1 MLTSD
6 KVGFCF
12 GSTDA
17 IDLARPAARW
27 NPPFATDGCASGRPN
42 ARAVRMSVQVGW
54 GDQYD
59 QTLPGQTLDV
69 TDLPNGS
76 YGLEIVVDPRRR
88 LVQASRANDRV
99 VRPILLGG
107 QPRRSH
113 GDGRGVEGRRHGGR
127 AARGAGDE
135 RHPHVLL
142 RAAGRVRRRS
152 RIVRGFGG
160 ASTPLTASTRDAVRA
175 CFRTPATR
183 RPSGSTATPEPAV
196 ARREVARATTS
207 APEPSRRR
215 RTSAARMVSVQTRRQ
230 AFGQVYRA
238 RSASAAAPRRRGS
251 VSV

>member
-17 IDLARPAARW
+17 IDLLAPAARW

-99 VRPILLGG
+99 VRRQILLGG
-107 QPRRSH
+107 QPGARTVTVA
-113 GDGRGVEGRRHGGR
+113 GVEGRRHGGR
-127 AARGAGDE
+127 AARGARGG

-142 RAAGRVRRRS
+142 RAAGR
-152 RIVRGFGG
+152 
-160 ASTPLTASTRDAVRA
+160 
-175 CFRTPATR
+175 PA
-183 RPSGSTATPEPAV
+183 
-196 ARREVARATTS
+196 
-207 APEPSRRR
+207 
-215 RTSAARMVSVQTRRQ
+215 
-230 AFGQVYRA
+230 
-238 RSASAAAPRRRGS
+238 ASAA
-251 VSV
+251 